1 MTEERDQNSDRV
13 ALVTGGSRG
22 IGRAIA
28 LELGAR
34 GHPVAVNYARNA
46 AAAGQVASA
55 IEDAGGKAIVVGS
68 DVSDADQVDEMF
80 ATISSDLGP
89 VTVLVNNAGITRDNL
104 LLRMGPEDFDDV
116 ISTNLRSAYLCTRA
130 ALRSMLRARWGRIVC
145 IASVAGVAGNPGQA
159 NYAASKAGLI
169 GFAKT
174 VAKEVG
180 SRGITVNTI
189 APGFI
194 DTDMTQAL
202 DESARQATLDAIT
215 LGRFGQP
222 SEVAALAGF
231 LTSEGA
237 GYITGQVVMVDGGIA
252 I

>member
-1 MTEERDQNSDRV
+1 MTPEPSPAGRV

-28 LELGAR
+28 VELAAR
-34 GHPVAVNYARNA
+34 GHAVAVNYSSRADA
-46 AAAGQVASA
+46 AESVKKE
-55 IEDAGGKAIVVGS
+55 IEATGGEAMAVQA
-68 DVSDADQVDEMF
+68 DVSVADDVTAMF
-80 ATISSDLGP
+80 EIVESTLGP
-89 VTVLVNNAGITRDNL
+89 VAVLVNNAGINRDNL

-116 ISTNLRSAYLCTRA
+116 IATNLRSAYLCTRA
-130 ALRSMLRARWGRIVC
+130 ALRGMLKARWGRIICV
-145 IASVAGVAGNPGQA
+145 ASVAGVAGNAGQA

-194 DTDMTQAL
+194 ETDMTDAL
-202 DESARQATLDAIT
+202 DESVRQATLGAIA
-215 LGRFGQP
+215 LGRYGRP
-222 SEVAALAGF
+222 DEIAAVAGF
-231 LTSEGA
+231 LCSEEA
-237 GYITGQVVMVDGGIA
+237 GYVTGQVVLVDGGLSM
-252 I
+252 